1 MGYGGPP
8 LVSLM
13 FILKVKKKEN
23 EKRKETKSSGKY
35 KKLEIETF
43 NAQGFYYFLFSW
55 ILAFKINPSWARR
68 KIYSLVQDG
77 LEKSAFLPKWGKVST
92 SVQEQRNDSFFE
104 QSDRK
109 FQQTWLIWSHRIQ
122 GQGVLR

>member
-1 MGYGGPP
+1 MKWNE
-8 LVSLM
+8 
-13 FILKVKKKEN
+13 INQKVPKKFK
-23 EKRKETKSSGKY
+23 
-35 KKLEIETF
+35 IETLMLK
-43 NAQGFYYFLFSW
+43 NFYYFLFSW

-92 SVQEQRNDSFFE
+92 LVQEQRNDSFFE

-109 FQQTWLIWSHRIQ
+109 F
-122 GQGVLR
+122 